1 MARFNNLPVQGFLIF
16 GRKNMK
22 KALLFVFVAL
32 LFLLLAACAK
42 EVQLTEEGKK
52 VQVTDKLLNPDSCKK
67 VSNIRVTNETTVEGW
82 GLTGDE
88 LARALEVNARNL
100 AAADGANVII
110 PKGPPENDAQN
121 FESFNCE

>member
-1 MARFNNLPVQGFLIF
+1 
-16 GRKNMK
+16 MK
-22 KALLFVFVAL
+22 KALLFVFIAL
-32 LFLLLAACAK
+32 LFLLVAACAK

-52 VQVTDKLLNPDSCKK
+52 VQVTDKLLNPDACKK

-100 AAADGANVII
+100 AATEGANVII
-110 PKGPPENDAQN
+110 PKGPPENDAQD
-121 FESFNCE
+121 FESFKCE